1 MKTKRVQVKRS
12 NAGLG
17 LFAGEDIKKSDFV
30 IEYTGEWIQD
40 EEANRR
46 GGKYLFIYDEE
57 WVVDGRGRKNSA
69 RYLNHS
75 CRPNCETEIDED
87 ARAIYIYAIKNIK
100 AGDELTYDYGKDYWK
115 RIIKPHDCRCGKCS

>member
-115 RIIKPHDCRCGKCS
+115 RIIKPHGCRCGKCS